1 MAWKTVGKHAFVG
14 VLPAASIG
22 TVKVFNAEGRPPVW
36 SIERSGTGA
45 AIALD
50 QALASQLQS
59 QWREGFGQIDPGTV
73 AAERVQRALQE
84 LHAQQRWLACDC
96 RDDVRP
102 VIFVVR
108 LASGRY
114 VLRRSFDHGE
124 HAAHCPFN
132 WEEGAQAGRAILV
145 RTRRRQQG
153 EGVYV
158 PDFLLFRP
166 APEAGVKAAGE
177 AGMPATQQ
185 ASSGSALLQR
195 LEWLAGHAGCV
206 EIHPLTRHG
215 VQEQMGLMRE
225 CAKSVPLVEGVAL
238 ADVLWTH
245 AEWLFRGWC
254 SRAALALLRDRWP
267 ARLPM
272 QGYLAVLARGVV
284 GNRIDT
290 IDGTI
295 TVHGRVE
302 LLAEKAPLLALIAL
316 RWDTQRNRFDAA
328 SACVVA
334 RPQRGVV
341 PLASESLRELA
352 GLLQWAVQREERQ
365 SQHRFHVRRV
375 FGGDAMQPDFM
386 VTCGDREFAAFLVS
400 SPESLPVKQ
409 AAADALVAQGTA
421 AGLYLPTSATEGEG
435 GAGRALARQFFAWAQ
450 TL

>member
-1 MAWKTVGKHAFVG
+1 M
-14 VLPAASIG
+14 S
-22 TVKVFNAEGRPPVW
+22 VW
-36 SIERSGTGA
+36 SIERSGAGA
-45 AIALD
+45 AIELD
-50 QALASQLQS
+50 QGLSSELQS
-59 QWREGFGQIDPGTV
+59 QWRDGFGQIDPGT
-73 AAERVQRALQE
+73 AAAGRVQRALQE
-84 LHAQQRWLACDC
+84 LHAQQRWLACGC
-96 RDDVRP
+96 RDGERP

-114 VLRRSFDHGE
+114 ALRRSFDHGE
-124 HAAHCPFN
+124 HAAHCPFH
-132 WEEGAQAGRAILV
+132 WEEGAQGGRTLLV
-145 RTRRRQQG
+145 RTRRRQPVD
-153 EGVYV
+153 GVYV

-166 APEAGVKAAGE
+166 GPETGVKGAGE
-177 AGMPATQQ
+177 ADVPAALQ
-185 ASSGSALLQR
+185 ASSGSPLLQR

-254 SRAALALLRDRWP
+254 SRAALTLLRDRWP

-272 QGYLAVLARGVV
+272 QGYLAVLARSVV

-302 LLAEKAPLLALIAL
+302 VLAEKAPLLALIAL
-316 RWDTQRNRFDAA
+316 RWDAQRNRFDAA

-334 RPQRGVV
+334 RPQLGVV

-352 GLLQWAVQREERQ
+352 GLLQWAVQRAERQ
-365 SQHRFHVRRV
+365 SHHRFHVRRV
-375 FGGDAMQPDFM
+375 FGVDSTQPDFM
-386 VTCGDREFAAFLVS
+386 VTCGDREFAALLVAT
-400 SPESLPVKQ
+400 PKVLPVKQ
-409 AAADALVAQGTA
+409 ATADALVAQGTA
-421 AGLYLPTSATEGEG
+421 AALYQPTVATEGERG
-435 GAGRALARQFFAWAQ
+435 TAKALARQFFAWAE